1 MHFCS
6 KVKIIH
12 HTGNILMKTDEQ
24 ISFHDIKHNNVWYI
38 VKIVSK
44 YWCDSD

>member
-1 MHFCS
+1 
-6 KVKIIH
+6 
-12 HTGNILMKTDEQ
+12 MKTGEQ

-44 YWCDSD
+44 ILV